1 VHPNYTTDQAIL
13 TQLYLDTMDERE
25 LQIISTTI
33 ELNVAAQAWSFQ
45 HGVILHNECYYI
57 LVTSPLLQY
66 LLDSLGMTTPHLL
79 AVGFHIAAS
88 APTTQAFPLS
98 ILPTED

>member
-1 VHPNYTTDQAIL
+1 MNSALAPPPCIVAPTPHNTLAKVLPPRVSYNTRAVVHPNYTTDQAIL

-33 ELNVAAQAWSFQ
+33 EFNAAAQAWSLQ

-57 LVTSPLLQY
+57 PVTSPFL
-66 LLDSLGMTTPHLL
+66 
-79 AVGFHIAAS
+79 
-88 APTTQAFPLS
+88 
-98 ILPTED
+98 